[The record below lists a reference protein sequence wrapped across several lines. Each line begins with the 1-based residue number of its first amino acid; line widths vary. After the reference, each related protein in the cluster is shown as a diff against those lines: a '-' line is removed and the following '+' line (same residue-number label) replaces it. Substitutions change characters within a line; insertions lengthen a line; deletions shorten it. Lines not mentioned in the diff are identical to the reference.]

1 MRSKPGTYKEYH
13 TSLDNFKLRTKS
25 GLSGGFK
32 IAKTAIQN
40 LLNLNTLKIEKKR
53 LTKGIK
59 PKCKFICEPNL
70 GKRGLYN
77 LLGIRLV
84 GNSASKLKKVE
95 NFLTFYNT
103 LMVLI
108 TYKRFLSI

>member
-13 TSLDNFKLRTKS
+13 TSLDNFKLVTKS

-84 GNSASKLKKVE
+84 GNSASKTKSRK
-95 NFLTFYNT
+95 T
-103 LMVLI
+103 
-108 TYKRFLSI
+108 S